1 MPRRNGKAR
10 LKGLYREAAQQLRT
24 VRDLVRFAVTRF
36 EEARLAYGH
45 GTDNALDEASAR
57 LIPPLRICIGEM
69 LANIAERWNGR
80 LFKRTGNLGFRVGV
94 LTGSIRHM
102 KKGNPDEG
110 VGGPT
115 PHAMLVELGT
125 EKARAQPYLRPA
137 MENNINA
144 ATDAFV
150 REYEK
155 ALDRALARAKKKAVK
170 GG

>member
-1 MPRRNGKAR
+1 MADGVQFSLAGVDELVGK
-10 LKGLYREAAQQLRT
+10 LEGVTQDVKYKGGRFALRKAAQ
-24 VRDLVRFAVTRF
+24 VIRDA
-36 EEARLAYGH
+36 AKA
-45 GTDNALDEASAR
+45 NAERVDDAETGRKIS
-57 LIPPLRICIGEM
+57 
-69 LANIAERWNGR
+69 ANIAERWNGR

-110 VGGPT
+110 AGGPT

-155 ALDRALARAKKKAVK
+155 ALDRALARAKKKAV
-170 GG
+170 

>member
-1 MPRRNGKAR
+1 MADGVQFSIIGLDSLLGKLGEVSHDVKRRGGRAALRK
-10 LKGLYREAAQQLRT
+10 AAQLI
-24 VRDLVRFAVTRF
+24 RDA
-36 EEARLAYGH
+36 AKQ
-45 GTDNALDEASAR
+45 NAERVDDAETGRKIST
-57 LIPPLRICIGEM
+57 
-69 LANIAERWNGR
+69 NIAERWNGR

-110 VGGPT
+110 AGGPT